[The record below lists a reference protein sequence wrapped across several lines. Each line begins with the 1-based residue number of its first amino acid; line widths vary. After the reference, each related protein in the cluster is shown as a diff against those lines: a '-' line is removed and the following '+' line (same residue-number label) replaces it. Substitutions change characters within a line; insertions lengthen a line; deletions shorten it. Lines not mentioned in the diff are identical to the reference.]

1 MPVPDPVLR
10 KDREM
15 EHDDELIN
23 AALDQILADVEDK
36 DLTAIEELLTYVPR
50 EVLMGFLSKV
60 ERIEK

>member
-1 MPVPDPVLR
+1 MLR

-15 EHDDELIN
+15 EHDDELVT
-23 AALDQILADVEDK
+23 AALDQILADVENE

-50 EVLMGFLSKV
+50 EILMGFLSKV